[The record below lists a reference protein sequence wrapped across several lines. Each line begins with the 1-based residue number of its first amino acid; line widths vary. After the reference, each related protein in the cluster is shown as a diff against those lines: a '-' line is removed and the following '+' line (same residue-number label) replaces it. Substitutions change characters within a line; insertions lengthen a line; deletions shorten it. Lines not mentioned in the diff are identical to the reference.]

1 MNHLLKAL
9 LLSSLAFSGFAL
21 AQNPF
26 TWINN
31 LVNTEERLL
40 HQVELGPYTL
50 NAQGQRLLHD
60 PYLRLSINLEGE
72 PIPADSSVRVDS
84 TLFVQGGQTNKSYT
98 PEHDGKS
105 FVITPLDLEKAK
117 VMSWDEGGWLRLA
130 ITVNGPAGPAS
141 ETVGISI
148 YPPKPAVSFAFRA
161 LNFLIP
167 LVLVAVFAI
176 IFKVTNIRLRRS
188 PQPV

>member
-9 LLSSLAFSGFAL
+9 LLSGLAFSSLAL

-26 TWINN
+26 TWLNN

-40 HQVELGPYTL
+40 HKVELGPYTL

-60 PYLRLSINLEGE
+60 PYLRLSISLEGQ
-72 PIPADSSVRVDS
+72 PIPADSRVSVDS

-98 PEHDGKS
+98 PEHDGKT
-105 FVITPLDLEKAK
+105 FVIKALDLEKAK
-117 VMSWDEGGWLRLA
+117 AMSWDEGGRLSLT

-148 YPPKPAVSFAFRA
+148 YPPKPNVGFAFRA

-167 LVLVAVFAI
+167 IALVAVFAI
-176 IFKVTNIRLRRS
+176 IFKFTNIRLRRP